1 MVKVKHKYLSLVT
14 KGKGIMKKHLII
26 GGSGGI
32 GSAIINQ
39 LSDKDEI
46 VNFSRR
52 EPAVDRKITHHG
64 LDVLKD
70 ELPEIKGIDSIIYC
84 PGSINLKPIGS
95 LKIEDFQNDFNI
107 NVLGAVRVIKAYHR
121 ELKRNSGSIVMF
133 STVASKIGMPFHSSV
148 AAAKSG
154 VEGLAKSLAA
164 ELAPKVRVNCV
175 APTVTKTPL
184 AENLLRNE
192 KAQESTKERHPLKSY
207 LSAEEVAGMAV
218 YLVSEQ
224 ARNITGQIMG
234 IDAGIGSVRS

>member
-1 MVKVKHKYLSLVT
+1 
-14 KGKGIMKKHLII
+14 MKKHLII

-39 LSDKDEI
+39 LPESDEI
-46 VNFSRR
+46 VNLSRR
-52 EPAVDRKITHHG
+52 EPAVDREITHHG

-70 ELPEIKGIDSIIYC
+70 DLPEMKGVDSIIYC

-175 APTVTKTPL
+175 APTVTETPL

-192 KAQESTKERHPLKSY
+192 KAQESTKERHPLKNY

>member
-1 MVKVKHKYLSLVT
+1 
-14 KGKGIMKKHLII
+14 MKKHLII

-32 GSAIINQ
+32 GSSIIHQ
-39 LSDKDEI
+39 LPKADEVI
-46 VNFSRR
+46 NISRNKPDVNRN
-52 EPAVDRKITHHG
+52 ITHHS

-70 ELPEIKGIDSIIYC
+70 DLPEMKGIESIIYC

-95 LKIEDFQNDFNI
+95 LKIEDFQDDFNI
-107 NVLGAVRVIKAYHR
+107 NVLGAVRVIKTYHR
-121 ELKRNSGSIVMF
+121 ELKRNGGSIVMF

-175 APTVTKTPL
+175 APTVTDTPL

-192 KAQESTKERHPLKSY
+192 KAQESTKERHPLKNY
-207 LSAEEVAGMAV
+207 LSAEEVASMAV
-218 YLVSEQ
+218 YLTSDQ
-224 ARNITGQIMG
+224 SRNITGQVIG
-234 IDAGIGSVRS
+234 IDAGIGSVRT